1 MSFEK
6 SGLKR
11 NFTPSEAPGRVRE
24 RIQSIIIRIKR
35 PGINILE
42 YFSIPSF
49 MPATTM
55 RAVRARKTS
64 IIIAGLIGD
73 DINSPKNDASAV
85 LSEAKKLVEK
95 DLRIYSIA
103 HPPTT
108 K

>member
-1 MSFEK
+1 
-6 SGLKR
+6 
-11 NFTPSEAPGRVRE
+11 
-24 RIQSIIIRIKR
+24 
-35 PGINILE
+35 
-42 YFSIPSF
+42 

-85 LSEAKKLVEK
+85 LSEAKKLAEK